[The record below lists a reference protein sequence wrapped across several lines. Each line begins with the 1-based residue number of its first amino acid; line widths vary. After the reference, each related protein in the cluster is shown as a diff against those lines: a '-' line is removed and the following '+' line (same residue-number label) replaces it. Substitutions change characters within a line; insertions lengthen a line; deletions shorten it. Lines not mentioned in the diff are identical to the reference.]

1 MCSLLCST
9 IELCKLN
16 GKVMS
21 ETKSYDY
28 LVIGGEHDGEVFNG
42 PLYSVLKIPCKKQ
55 PMAKLYSRETPAE
68 VTVLKM
74 VEYAVIEHI
83 TESGVHFFIA
93 SNEDLTNINVD
104 VKIAK
109 SGISPIA

>member
-1 MCSLLCST
+1 
-9 IELCKLN
+9 
-16 GKVMS
+16 MS

-42 PLYSVLKIPCKKQ
+42 DRLSILALASKIQ

-68 VTVLKM
+68 VTVPKM
-74 VEYAVIEHI
+74 VEYTVIEHI

-93 SNEDLTNINVD
+93 SNDDLTNINID